1 MMADILGSRKSQNFL
16 TGVIFQLT
24 SALFLH
30 AVGEFRAKT
39 VQCGTNVVLVIF
51 NHKIGFGKIILVVL
65 KSTMIRFDEFVLYK
79 CKFPEFTV
87 LQSIKI
93 RLRHP
98 ISRENDVTIGS

>member
-51 NHKIGFGKIILVVL
+51 NHKIGFGKIILVV
-65 KSTMIRFDEFVLYK
+65 FVLELTNLSFTSVSFPNLQCYRAS
-79 CKFPEFTV
+79 KFA
-87 LQSIKI
+87 
-93 RLRHP
+93 
-98 ISRENDVTIGS
+98 